1 MGPQGSEPPAIT
13 VSATQLLQVAG
24 AQAMGVVP
32 TLAFRKL
39 ACSDLG
45 GVQGPHALVG
55 VAPQLFGMGM
65 AKALVDGISVA
76 SLPAAVEAT
85 LLRMAFGAAH
95 WGSVVPAS

>member
-1 MGPQGSEPPAIT
+1 MGPQGSKSSAIT

-32 TLAFRKL
+32 TAASRKL
-39 ACSDLG
+39 ACAGLG

-55 VAPQLFGMGM
+55 VATQLFGMGM

-76 SLPAAVEAT
+76 SLPGNVEAT
-85 LLRMAFGAAH
+85 LLRMAFGATH
-95 WGSVVPAS
+95 WDSVVPAS